1 MLYVVECAY
10 TDPQSEAAWNTFYNQ
25 EKLPALVSVPGFYA
39 SQRFRALSEGCPC
52 YLALHDIHD
61 ATVIDSD
68 AYRRNGGGHF
78 ARWQSAIADWHR
90 HLYLTNNTL
99 REVAPDEVLLLG
111 DTAEDLPV
119 AAPIL
124 LQPGGLA
131 TEQSR
136 YAAISHETTCI
147 TWPRLPPSLSISPS
161 PPGYAT
167 RRSAREVAMSP
178 APFYTL
184 TAGDLTVTA
193 VSDGLMSAPLSLL
206 SGISREEAEHL
217 QRHSGLASPE
227 TIAIGAYLIRGR
239 GNTVLVDTGTG
250 GANGVGGELIAN
262 LARLG
267 VGPEEIDAILLTH
280 AHPDHIGGLLSA
292 AGTPAYPNATVFLP
306 TRESAYWLA
315 TSTFDNASDR
325 GRRNVLLVRR
335 VLANCAAQ
343 ISGVDDEEVIAGIR
357 PCPLPGHTPGHTGYR
372 LEAGDTSLLIWGDIV
387 HFPSI
392 QSARP
397 EASVAFDVDPEQA
410 RRTREILLRQA
421 ASERWLIA
429 GMHLGLPGFARVE
442 NTASGYCLRSV

>member
-1 MLYVVECAY
+1 
-10 TDPQSEAAWNTFYNQ
+10 
-25 EKLPALVSVPGFYA
+25 
-39 SQRFRALSEGCPC
+39 
-52 YLALHDIHD
+52 
-61 ATVIDSD
+61 
-68 AYRRNGGGHF
+68 
-78 ARWQSAIADWHR
+78 
-90 HLYLTNNTL
+90 
-99 REVAPDEVLLLG
+99 
-111 DTAEDLPV
+111 
-119 AAPIL
+119 
-124 LQPGGLA
+124 
-131 TEQSR
+131 
-136 YAAISHETTCI
+136 
-147 TWPRLPPSLSISPS
+147 
-161 PPGYAT
+161 
-167 RRSAREVAMSP
+167 MSP

-206 SGISREEAEHL
+206 SGISLEEAEHL
-217 QRHSGLASPE
+217 QRQSGLASPE

-343 ISGVDDEEVIAGIR
+343 IRGVDDEEVIAGIR

-387 HFPSI
+387 HFPTI
-392 QSARP
+392 QTTRTSV
-397 EASVAFDVDPEQA
+397 SVAFDVDPEQA
-410 RRTREILLRQA
+410 RQTRECLLRQA
-421 ASERWLIA
+421 ASEQWLIA
-429 GMHLGLPGFARVE
+429 GMHLGLPGFARVVE
-442 NTASGYCLRSV
+442 TPSGYLLQSV

>member
-1 MLYVVECAY
+1 
-10 TDPQSEAAWNTFYNQ
+10 
-25 EKLPALVSVPGFYA
+25 
-39 SQRFRALSEGCPC
+39 
-52 YLALHDIHD
+52 
-61 ATVIDSD
+61 
-68 AYRRNGGGHF
+68 
-78 ARWQSAIADWHR
+78 
-90 HLYLTNNTL
+90 
-99 REVAPDEVLLLG
+99 
-111 DTAEDLPV
+111 
-119 AAPIL
+119 
-124 LQPGGLA
+124 
-131 TEQSR
+131 
-136 YAAISHETTCI
+136 
-147 TWPRLPPSLSISPS
+147 
-161 PPGYAT
+161 
-167 RRSAREVAMSP
+167 MSP

-429 GMHLGLPGFARVE
+429 GMHLGLAGIRQSGEHRFRLLSALGVIVE
-442 NTASGYCLRSV
+442 QNNDHSKTPVVA

>member
-1 MLYVVECAY
+1 
-10 TDPQSEAAWNTFYNQ
+10 
-25 EKLPALVSVPGFYA
+25 
-39 SQRFRALSEGCPC
+39 
-52 YLALHDIHD
+52 
-61 ATVIDSD
+61 
-68 AYRRNGGGHF
+68 
-78 ARWQSAIADWHR
+78 
-90 HLYLTNNTL
+90 
-99 REVAPDEVLLLG
+99 
-111 DTAEDLPV
+111 
-119 AAPIL
+119 
-124 LQPGGLA
+124 
-131 TEQSR
+131 
-136 YAAISHETTCI
+136 
-147 TWPRLPPSLSISPS
+147 
-161 PPGYAT
+161 
-167 RRSAREVAMSP
+167 MSP

-193 VSDGLMSAPLSLL
+193 VSDGLMSAPQSLL

>member
-1 MLYVVECAY
+1 M
-10 TDPQSEAAWNTFYNQ
+10 
-25 EKLPALVSVPGFYA
+25 
-39 SQRFRALSEGCPC
+39 
-52 YLALHDIHD
+52 
-61 ATVIDSD
+61 
-68 AYRRNGGGHF
+68 
-78 ARWQSAIADWHR
+78 
-90 HLYLTNNTL
+90 
-99 REVAPDEVLLLG
+99 
-111 DTAEDLPV
+111 
-119 AAPIL
+119 
-124 LQPGGLA
+124 
-131 TEQSR
+131 
-136 YAAISHETTCI
+136 
-147 TWPRLPPSLSISPS
+147 
-161 PPGYAT
+161 
-167 RRSAREVAMSP
+167 
-178 APFYTL
+178 

>member
-1 MLYVVECAY
+1 
-10 TDPQSEAAWNTFYNQ
+10 
-25 EKLPALVSVPGFYA
+25 
-39 SQRFRALSEGCPC
+39 
-52 YLALHDIHD
+52 
-61 ATVIDSD
+61 
-68 AYRRNGGGHF
+68 
-78 ARWQSAIADWHR
+78 
-90 HLYLTNNTL
+90 
-99 REVAPDEVLLLG
+99 
-111 DTAEDLPV
+111 
-119 AAPIL
+119 
-124 LQPGGLA
+124 
-131 TEQSR
+131 
-136 YAAISHETTCI
+136 
-147 TWPRLPPSLSISPS
+147 
-161 PPGYAT
+161 
-167 RRSAREVAMSP
+167 MSP

-239 GNTVLVDTGTG
+239 RNTVLVDTGTG

-343 ISGVDDEEVIAGIR
+343 IRGVDDEEVIAGIR

>member
-1 MLYVVECAY
+1 
-10 TDPQSEAAWNTFYNQ
+10 
-25 EKLPALVSVPGFYA
+25 
-39 SQRFRALSEGCPC
+39 
-52 YLALHDIHD
+52 
-61 ATVIDSD
+61 
-68 AYRRNGGGHF
+68 
-78 ARWQSAIADWHR
+78 
-90 HLYLTNNTL
+90 
-99 REVAPDEVLLLG
+99 
-111 DTAEDLPV
+111 
-119 AAPIL
+119 
-124 LQPGGLA
+124 
-131 TEQSR
+131 
-136 YAAISHETTCI
+136 
-147 TWPRLPPSLSISPS
+147 
-161 PPGYAT
+161 
-167 RRSAREVAMSP
+167 MSP

-372 LEAGDTSLLIWGDIV
+372 LEAGDTSLLIWGISSISRPFSLRGQKPRSPSTSILNRPGVRGDPAAPGRQRTVVDCRYASWPAGIRQSGEHRLRLLSAFGVIV
-387 HFPSI
+387 EQNNDHSKTP
-392 QSARP
+392 
-397 EASVAFDVDPEQA
+397 VAA
-410 RRTREILLRQA
+410 
-421 ASERWLIA
+421 
-429 GMHLGLPGFARVE
+429 
-442 NTASGYCLRSV
+442 

>member
-1 MLYVVECAY
+1 
-10 TDPQSEAAWNTFYNQ
+10 
-25 EKLPALVSVPGFYA
+25 
-39 SQRFRALSEGCPC
+39 
-52 YLALHDIHD
+52 
-61 ATVIDSD
+61 
-68 AYRRNGGGHF
+68 
-78 ARWQSAIADWHR
+78 
-90 HLYLTNNTL
+90 
-99 REVAPDEVLLLG
+99 
-111 DTAEDLPV
+111 
-119 AAPIL
+119 
-124 LQPGGLA
+124 
-131 TEQSR
+131 
-136 YAAISHETTCI
+136 
-147 TWPRLPPSLSISPS
+147 
-161 PPGYAT
+161 
-167 RRSAREVAMSP
+167 MSP

-227 TIAIGAYLIRGR
+227 TIAIGAYLIRGH

-410 RRTREILLRQA
+410 RRTREILLHQA

>member
-1 MLYVVECAY
+1 
-10 TDPQSEAAWNTFYNQ
+10 
-25 EKLPALVSVPGFYA
+25 
-39 SQRFRALSEGCPC
+39 
-52 YLALHDIHD
+52 
-61 ATVIDSD
+61 
-68 AYRRNGGGHF
+68 
-78 ARWQSAIADWHR
+78 
-90 HLYLTNNTL
+90 
-99 REVAPDEVLLLG
+99 
-111 DTAEDLPV
+111 
-119 AAPIL
+119 
-124 LQPGGLA
+124 
-131 TEQSR
+131 
-136 YAAISHETTCI
+136 
-147 TWPRLPPSLSISPS
+147 
-161 PPGYAT
+161 
-167 RRSAREVAMSP
+167 MSP

-227 TIAIGAYLIRGR
+227 TSAIGAYLIRGR

-343 ISGVDDEEVIAGIR
+343 IRGVDDEEVIAGIR

-397 EASVAFDVDPEQA
+397 EASVAFDVEPEQA
-410 RRTREILLRQA
+410 RRPREILLRQA

>member
-1 MLYVVECAY
+1 
-10 TDPQSEAAWNTFYNQ
+10 
-25 EKLPALVSVPGFYA
+25 
-39 SQRFRALSEGCPC
+39 
-52 YLALHDIHD
+52 
-61 ATVIDSD
+61 
-68 AYRRNGGGHF
+68 
-78 ARWQSAIADWHR
+78 
-90 HLYLTNNTL
+90 
-99 REVAPDEVLLLG
+99 
-111 DTAEDLPV
+111 
-119 AAPIL
+119 
-124 LQPGGLA
+124 
-131 TEQSR
+131 
-136 YAAISHETTCI
+136 
-147 TWPRLPPSLSISPS
+147 
-161 PPGYAT
+161 
-167 RRSAREVAMSP
+167 MSP

-227 TIAIGAYLIRGR
+227 TIAIGAYLIRGL

-343 ISGVDDEEVIAGIR
+343 IRGVDDEEVIAGIR

>member
-1 MLYVVECAY
+1 
-10 TDPQSEAAWNTFYNQ
+10 
-25 EKLPALVSVPGFYA
+25 
-39 SQRFRALSEGCPC
+39 
-52 YLALHDIHD
+52 
-61 ATVIDSD
+61 
-68 AYRRNGGGHF
+68 
-78 ARWQSAIADWHR
+78 
-90 HLYLTNNTL
+90 
-99 REVAPDEVLLLG
+99 
-111 DTAEDLPV
+111 
-119 AAPIL
+119 
-124 LQPGGLA
+124 
-131 TEQSR
+131 
-136 YAAISHETTCI
+136 
-147 TWPRLPPSLSISPS
+147 
-161 PPGYAT
+161 
-167 RRSAREVAMSP
+167 MSP

-239 GNTVLVDTGTG
+239 WNTVLVDTGTG
-250 GANGVGGELIAN
+250 GANGVGGKLIAN

>member
-1 MLYVVECAY
+1 
-10 TDPQSEAAWNTFYNQ
+10 
-25 EKLPALVSVPGFYA
+25 
-39 SQRFRALSEGCPC
+39 
-52 YLALHDIHD
+52 
-61 ATVIDSD
+61 
-68 AYRRNGGGHF
+68 
-78 ARWQSAIADWHR
+78 
-90 HLYLTNNTL
+90 
-99 REVAPDEVLLLG
+99 
-111 DTAEDLPV
+111 
-119 AAPIL
+119 
-124 LQPGGLA
+124 
-131 TEQSR
+131 
-136 YAAISHETTCI
+136 
-147 TWPRLPPSLSISPS
+147 
-161 PPGYAT
+161 
-167 RRSAREVAMSP
+167 MSP

-239 GNTVLVDTGTG
+239 VNTVLVDTGTG

>member
-1 MLYVVECAY
+1 
-10 TDPQSEAAWNTFYNQ
+10 
-25 EKLPALVSVPGFYA
+25 
-39 SQRFRALSEGCPC
+39 
-52 YLALHDIHD
+52 
-61 ATVIDSD
+61 
-68 AYRRNGGGHF
+68 
-78 ARWQSAIADWHR
+78 
-90 HLYLTNNTL
+90 
-99 REVAPDEVLLLG
+99 
-111 DTAEDLPV
+111 
-119 AAPIL
+119 
-124 LQPGGLA
+124 
-131 TEQSR
+131 
-136 YAAISHETTCI
+136 
-147 TWPRLPPSLSISPS
+147 
-161 PPGYAT
+161 
-167 RRSAREVAMSP
+167 MSP

-343 ISGVDDEEVIAGIR
+343 IRGVDDEEVIAGS
-357 PCPLPGHTPGHTGYR
+357 CC
-372 LEAGDTSLLIWGDIV
+372 
-387 HFPSI
+387 
-392 QSARP
+392 ARP
-397 EASVAFDVDPEQA
+397 PAN
-410 RRTREILLRQA
+410 
-421 ASERWLIA
+421 
-429 GMHLGLPGFARVE
+429 GG
-442 NTASGYCLRSV
+442 

>member
-1 MLYVVECAY
+1 MSSNAPTPIPKAKRRGIPL
-10 TDPQSEAAWNTFYNQ
+10 QSG
-25 EKLPALVSVPGFYA
+25 KLPALVSVPGFYA

-124 LQPGGLA
+124 LQPGGRRPNKPGMPP
-131 TEQSR
+131 S
-136 YAAISHETTCI
+136 SHETTCI

-239 GNTVLVDTGTG
+239 GNTMLVDTGTG

-280 AHPDHIGGLLSA
+280 AHPDHIGSLLSA

-343 ISGVDDEEVIAGIR
+343 IRGVDDEEVIAGSAVPSAR
-357 PCPLPGHTPGHTGYR
+357 PYAGHTGYR

-410 RRTREILLRQA
+410 RRTVEILLRRA

>member
-1 MLYVVECAY
+1 M
-10 TDPQSEAAWNTFYNQ
+10 
-25 EKLPALVSVPGFYA
+25 
-39 SQRFRALSEGCPC
+39 
-52 YLALHDIHD
+52 
-61 ATVIDSD
+61 
-68 AYRRNGGGHF
+68 
-78 ARWQSAIADWHR
+78 
-90 HLYLTNNTL
+90 
-99 REVAPDEVLLLG
+99 
-111 DTAEDLPV
+111 
-119 AAPIL
+119 
-124 LQPGGLA
+124 
-131 TEQSR
+131 
-136 YAAISHETTCI
+136 
-147 TWPRLPPSLSISPS
+147 
-161 PPGYAT
+161 
-167 RRSAREVAMSP
+167 
-178 APFYTL
+178 
-184 TAGDLTVTA
+184 
-193 VSDGLMSAPLSLL
+193 
-206 SGISREEAEHL
+206 
-217 QRHSGLASPE
+217 
-227 TIAIGAYLIRGR
+227 
-239 GNTVLVDTGTG
+239 LVDTGTG

-357 PCPLPGHTPGHTGYR
+357 PCPSARPYARAYR
-372 LEAGDTSLLIWGDIV
+372 VSSRSGRYLAADLGDIV

-442 NTASGYCLRSV
+442 NTASGYCLRSCDR

>member
-1 MLYVVECAY
+1 
-10 TDPQSEAAWNTFYNQ
+10 
-25 EKLPALVSVPGFYA
+25 
-39 SQRFRALSEGCPC
+39 
-52 YLALHDIHD
+52 
-61 ATVIDSD
+61 
-68 AYRRNGGGHF
+68 
-78 ARWQSAIADWHR
+78 
-90 HLYLTNNTL
+90 
-99 REVAPDEVLLLG
+99 
-111 DTAEDLPV
+111 
-119 AAPIL
+119 
-124 LQPGGLA
+124 
-131 TEQSR
+131 
-136 YAAISHETTCI
+136 
-147 TWPRLPPSLSISPS
+147 
-161 PPGYAT
+161 
-167 RRSAREVAMSP
+167 MSP

-250 GANGVGGELIAN
+250 GANGVG
-262 LARLG
+262 
-267 VGPEEIDAILLTH
+267 
-280 AHPDHIGGLLSA
+280 
-292 AGTPAYPNATVFLP
+292 
-306 TRESAYWLA
+306 
-315 TSTFDNASDR
+315 

-410 RRTREILLRQA
+410 RRTREILLHQA

>member
-1 MLYVVECAY
+1 
-10 TDPQSEAAWNTFYNQ
+10 
-25 EKLPALVSVPGFYA
+25 
-39 SQRFRALSEGCPC
+39 
-52 YLALHDIHD
+52 
-61 ATVIDSD
+61 
-68 AYRRNGGGHF
+68 
-78 ARWQSAIADWHR
+78 
-90 HLYLTNNTL
+90 
-99 REVAPDEVLLLG
+99 
-111 DTAEDLPV
+111 
-119 AAPIL
+119 
-124 LQPGGLA
+124 
-131 TEQSR
+131 
-136 YAAISHETTCI
+136 
-147 TWPRLPPSLSISPS
+147 
-161 PPGYAT
+161 
-167 RRSAREVAMSP
+167 MSP

-227 TIAIGAYLIRGR
+227 TIVIGAYLIRGR

>member
-1 MLYVVECAY
+1 
-10 TDPQSEAAWNTFYNQ
+10 
-25 EKLPALVSVPGFYA
+25 
-39 SQRFRALSEGCPC
+39 
-52 YLALHDIHD
+52 
-61 ATVIDSD
+61 
-68 AYRRNGGGHF
+68 
-78 ARWQSAIADWHR
+78 
-90 HLYLTNNTL
+90 
-99 REVAPDEVLLLG
+99 
-111 DTAEDLPV
+111 
-119 AAPIL
+119 
-124 LQPGGLA
+124 
-131 TEQSR
+131 
-136 YAAISHETTCI
+136 
-147 TWPRLPPSLSISPS
+147 
-161 PPGYAT
+161 
-167 RRSAREVAMSP
+167 MSP

-217 QRHSGLASPE
+217 QRQSGLASPE

-239 GNTVLVDTGTG
+239 RNTVLVDTGTG

>member
-1 MLYVVECAY
+1 
-10 TDPQSEAAWNTFYNQ
+10 
-25 EKLPALVSVPGFYA
+25 
-39 SQRFRALSEGCPC
+39 
-52 YLALHDIHD
+52 
-61 ATVIDSD
+61 
-68 AYRRNGGGHF
+68 
-78 ARWQSAIADWHR
+78 
-90 HLYLTNNTL
+90 
-99 REVAPDEVLLLG
+99 
-111 DTAEDLPV
+111 
-119 AAPIL
+119 
-124 LQPGGLA
+124 
-131 TEQSR
+131 
-136 YAAISHETTCI
+136 
-147 TWPRLPPSLSISPS
+147 
-161 PPGYAT
+161 
-167 RRSAREVAMSP
+167 MSP

-421 ASERWLIA
+421 ASERWLICRYASWPA
-429 GMHLGLPGFARVE
+429 GIRQSGEHRLRLLSALGVIVE
-442 NTASGYCLRSV
+442 QNNDHSKTPVAA